1 MPSPGRPLTMQDLFA
16 QLANNATEN
25 IPLNSTE
32 VLNQFYSDAEILNFN
47 VSGSPPTFTTSTNY
61 STNIASEMPTSYWR
75 LAESSGGVAYDSNQG
90 YFSIYP
96 RISSTSMTSITQG
109 GSSFLAHSN
118 SASFTATSSQIVFPN
133 NSSLQITGDLSVE
146 FWINFSSFNTTGGL
160 YSLVTKENSTG
171 GSTGEFEVYLFNNSG
186 VGQIGYAQNGLSAT
200 AYGSMSLSNWYHV
213 VVTRDGTAKAIK
225 VYINGSQVGS
235 TTYTTVPTATTFNAV
250 LGANGVFQTG
260 NFLMTEVAIYQKPL
274 TPTQVSTHHSWGVAA
289 DALAE
294 AYNGSATLY
303 GTTPYP
309 AYTAPT
315 VVNYNGSTGLW
326 GTFQWK

>member
-1 MPSPGRPLTMQDLFA
+1 MQDLFA

-25 IPLNSTE
+25 IPLDSTE
-32 VLNQFYSDAEILNFN
+32 VLNQFYSDTEGLKFN

-61 STNIASEMPTSYWR
+61 PTNVAGEMPIVYWR
-75 LAESSGGVAYDSNQG
+75 LAETSGGTAYDSNQG
-90 YFSIYP
+90 FFPIYP

-109 GSSFLAHSN
+109 ASSFLSHSN

-160 YSLVTKENSTG
+160 YSLVTKENSSG

-186 VGQIGYAQNGLSAT
+186 VGQIAVAQNGLSAV
-200 AYGSMSLSNWYHV
+200 AFGSMSLSTWYHV
-213 VVTRDGTAKAIK
+213 AVARDGTAKTIK
-225 VYINGSQVGS
+225 VYINGSQAGS
-235 TTYTTVPTATTFNAV
+235 TTYTTVPTATSFNVV

-260 NFLMTEVAIYQKPL
+260 NFLMTEVAIYRKPL
-274 TPTQVSTHHSWGVAA
+274 SVTQISTHYNWGTAS
-289 DALAE
+289 DAVAE

-315 VVNYNGSTGLW
+315 VATYNGTSTQW